1 MIHLPSGRVYI
12 GQRKI
17 PRNKTIETDSYFGSG
32 KIWKQI
38 YKKHSDEC
46 IKVIIDFANTKDEID
61 ELEKKYIAHYK
72 SVYEEFCVNIT
83 DGGQTGGMKGKKHSE
98 ITKLKMS
105 IKHKGENNPMYGN
118 HSPRNRKK
126 KFTDEELKEHHK
138 LAVKRWHA
146 TNKEYKKEYYLKHKE
161 KIREYQRAW
170 HLKHKEE
177 YNEYQR
183 EWRLKHKE
191 QIKYNAT
198 QYNKKIKIK

>member
-38 YKKHSDEC
+38 YKKHPDEC

-83 DGGQTGGMKGKKHSE
+83 DGGQGGAQ
-98 ITKLKMS
+98 
-105 IKHKGENNPMYGN
+105 
-118 HSPRNRKK
+118 K
-126 KFTDEELKEHHK
+126 KFTDEELKEHRKIANAKWYENNKEHWKISHK
-138 LAVKRWHA
+138 KWCEKN
-146 TNKEYKKEYYLKHKE
+146 TEYIKEYKKLYAKEYYQLKKE
-161 KIREYQRAW
+161 KIKKRMAEYY
-170 HLKHKEE
+170 K
-177 YNEYQR
+177 NN
-183 EWRLKHKE
+183 KE
-191 QIKYNAT
+191 QIKYRVT
-198 QYNKKIKIK
+198 QYNKKLKSNK